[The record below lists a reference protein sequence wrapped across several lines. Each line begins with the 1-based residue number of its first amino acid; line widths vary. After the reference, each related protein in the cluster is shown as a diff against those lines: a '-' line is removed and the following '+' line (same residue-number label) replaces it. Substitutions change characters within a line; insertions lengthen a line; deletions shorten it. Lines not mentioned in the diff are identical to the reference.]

1 MIKEKIYLNAV
12 GLKHFAMKRVK
23 DWCNFYALLAPETV
37 HFDSSS

>member
-1 MIKEKIYLNAV
+1 MIKEKIYLNTG

-23 DWCNFYALLAPETV
+23 DWCKTV